1 MKGKLMYCILYLG
14 VPTLKL
20 SLSPSVTE
28 DTLIDAPS
36 NTPKS
41 TVKSI
46 VNPNRIIYYT
56 TARTVELTPYKAQ
69 KTRISPKQKL
79 NPTSTPRQKQN
90 PSTPSNQKV
99 TRVTTVPSKQT
110 LTPTQKPTA
119 KEKAASPSNSKKTK
133 VVSPDMQETP
143 KSSSQPSGDP
153 KIRMQVLGRFDSN
166 LYQLAKDRNL
176 LSTALKDANP
186 ENLEILLAFTQKQ
199 KQK

>member
-1 MKGKLMYCILYLG
+1 M
-14 VPTLKL
+14 
-20 SLSPSVTE
+20 TE

-36 NTPKS
+36 NTQKS

-46 VNPNRIIYYT
+46 INTNRIIYYT
-56 TARTVELTPYKAQ
+56 TASTLELTPYKAQ

-79 NPTSTPRQKQN
+79 NPTSTPRQKQD

-99 TRVTTVPSKQT
+99 TSVTAVPSKQT
-110 LTPTQKPTA
+110 LTPTQKPSA
-119 KEKAASPSNSKKTK
+119 KEKTTSPSNSKKTK
-133 VVSPDMQETP
+133 VAPPDMKETP

-153 KIRMQVLGRFDSN
+153 QIRTQVLGRFDTN

-199 KQK
+199 KQ